1 MSNIP
6 DKPDAPKPYS
16 QKGNKSDELLDSLLM
31 DALPEPPLPGHLQQ
45 QILNRAHTSLADRIL
60 NWIIGDMHWWRPA
73 SAGLTMLFVGY
84 LIGASTTL
92 DQNMLNQNI
101 DFTGFEDSF
110 TAGNLITLNEEYEV
124 YDEQF

>member
-1 MSNIP
+1 
-6 DKPDAPKPYS
+6 
-16 QKGNKSDELLDSLLM
+16 M